1 MQNSH
6 NMDQDECS
14 GTHNSSPSA
23 WVMKVQIVTVCS
35 STPSQHFSSI
45 IIVPVSTS
53 RGCLHDE
60 GFIVHKGIPRENGKD
75 THDASCAG
83 KDGI

>member
-1 MQNSH
+1 
-6 NMDQDECS
+6 
-14 GTHNSSPSA
+14 
-23 WVMKVQIVTVCS
+23 MKVQIVTVCS

-60 GFIVHKGIPRENGKD
+60 GFIVHDGIPGENGLD
-75 THDASCAG
+75 THDTSCAG
-83 KDGI
+83 SHGT